1 MVAIKQVLLK
11 AIERQSNASYRDDRF
26 LVYDREDE
34 HCARKGCS
42 GTIRRT
48 VQGGRATFYCR
59 VCQR

>member
-1 MVAIKQVLLK
+1 MLLK
-11 AIERQSNASYRDDRF
+11 AIERQSNASYRNDRF
-26 LVYDREDE
+26 LVYDRENE
-34 HCARKGCS
+34 NCARKGCG